1 MQSFNQKRLVRY
13 SISFKQM
20 VVNEVESGRSC
31 EYLRRKYD
39 IGSTVTIPRWVERL
53 GKSHLLNKLVRIE
66 TMEDKNRDKE
76 KDAEIKRLKKALAD
90 SVMAQACLEE
100 VIKMANVEYKT
111 DLKKT
116 FGTQSPKNSKPNT
129 K

>member
-1 MQSFNQKRLVRY
+1 MQSFNQKKVVRY

-53 GKSHLLNKLVRIE
+53 GKNHLLNKLVRIE

-76 KDAEIKRLKKALAD
+76 KDAEIKRLKMALAD
-90 SVMAQACLEE
+90 AHMAKACLEE
-100 VIKMANVEYKT
+100 VIKMANDEYKT
-111 DLKKT
+111 DLKKN

>member
-76 KDAEIKRLKKALAD
+76 KDAEIKRLKMALAD

-111 DLKKT
+111 DLKKN

>member
-1 MQSFNQKRLVRY
+1 MQSFNQKRVVRY

-39 IGSTVTIPRWVERL
+39 IGSTVTIPRWVQRL
-53 GKSHLLNKLVRIE
+53 GKNHLLNKLVRIE

-76 KDAEIKRLKKALAD
+76 KDEEIKRLKMALAD
-90 SVMAQACLEE
+90 AHMAKACLEE

-111 DLKKT
+111 DLKKN
-116 FGTQSPKNSKPNT
+116 FGTQLPKNSKPNT

>member
-1 MQSFNQKRLVRY
+1 MQSFNQKRVVRY

-39 IGSTVTIPRWVERL
+39 IGSTVTIPRWVQRL
-53 GKSHLLNKLVRIE
+53 GKNHVLNKLVRIE

-76 KDAEIKRLKKALAD
+76 KDEEIKRLKMALAD
-90 SVMAQACLEE
+90 AHMAKACLEE

-111 DLKKT
+111 DLKKN
-116 FGTQSPKNSKPNT
+116 FGTQLPKNSKPNT

>member
-1 MQSFNQKRLVRY
+1 MQSFNQKKVVRY

-20 VVNEVESGRSC
+20 VVNEVESGRTC

-39 IGSTVTIPRWVERL
+39 IGSTVTIPRWVEMF
-53 GKSHLLNKLVRIE
+53 GKNHLLNKLVRIE

-76 KDAEIKRLKKALAD
+76 KDAEIKRLKMALAD
-90 SVMAQACLEE
+90 AHMAKACLEE

-111 DLKKT
+111 DLKKN
-116 FGTQSPKNSKPNT
+116 FDDQSSKNSKPNT

>member
-1 MQSFNQKRLVRY
+1 MQSFNQKKVVRY

-39 IGSTVTIPRWVERL
+39 IGSTVTIPRWVQRL
-53 GKSHLLNKLVRIE
+53 GKNHLLNKIVRIE

-76 KDAEIKRLKKALAD
+76 KDEEIKRLKMALAD
-90 SVMAQACLEE
+90 AHMAAACLEE

-111 DLKKT
+111 DLKKN
-116 FGTQSPKNSKPNT
+116 FGTQLPKNSKPNT

>member
-1 MQSFNQKRLVRY
+1 MQSFNQKRVVRY

-39 IGSTVTIPRWVERL
+39 IGSTVTIPRWVQRL
-53 GKSHLLNKLVRIE
+53 GKNHLLNKLVRIE

-76 KDAEIKRLKKALAD
+76 KDEEIKRLKMALAD
-90 SVMAQACLEE
+90 AHMAKACLEE
-100 VIKMANVEYKT
+100 VIKMANDEYKT
-111 DLKKT
+111 DLKKN
-116 FGTQSPKNSKPNT
+116 FGDQSPKDSKPNT

>member
-1 MQSFNQKRLVRY
+1 MQSFNQKKVVRY

-20 VVNEVESGRSC
+20 VVNEVESGRTC

-39 IGSTVTIPRWVERL
+39 IGSTVTIPRWVEML
-53 GKSHLLNKLVRIE
+53 GKNHLLNKLVRIE

-76 KDAEIKRLKKALAD
+76 KDAEIKRLKMALAD
-90 SVMAQACLEE
+90 AHMAKACLEE

-111 DLKKT
+111 DLKKN
-116 FGTQSPKNSKPNT
+116 FDDQSSKNSKPNT

>member
-1 MQSFNQKRLVRY
+1 MQSFNQKKLVRY
-13 SISFKQM
+13 SIGFKQM
-20 VVNEVESGRSC
+20 VVDEVESGRTC

-39 IGSTVTIPRWVERL
+39 IGSTATIPKWVQRL
-53 GKSHLLNKLVRIE
+53 GKNHLLNKLVRIE

-76 KDAEIKRLKKALAD
+76 KDAEIKRLKMALAD

-111 DLKKT
+111 DLKKN
-116 FGTQSPKNSKPNT
+116 FGDQPLKNSKPNT

>member
-1 MQSFNQKRLVRY
+1 MQSFNQKKVVRY

-20 VVNEVESGRSC
+20 VVNEVESGRTC

-39 IGSTVTIPRWVERL
+39 IGSTVTIPRWVEMF
-53 GKSHLLNKLVRIE
+53 GKNHLLNKLVRIE

-76 KDAEIKRLKKALAD
+76 KDAEIKGLKMALAD
-90 SVMAQACLEE
+90 AHMAKACLEE

-111 DLKKT
+111 DLKKN
-116 FGTQSPKNSKPNT
+116 FDDQSSKNSKPNT

>member
-1 MQSFNQKRLVRY
+1 M
-13 SISFKQM
+13 
-20 VVNEVESGRSC
+20 ESGRSC

-53 GKSHLLNKLVRIE
+53 GKNHLLNKLVRIE

-76 KDAEIKRLKKALAD
+76 KDEEIKRLKMALAD
-90 SVMAQACLEE
+90 AHMAKACLEE

-111 DLKKT
+111 DLKKN
-116 FGTQSPKNSKPNT
+116 FGTQLPKNSKPNT

>member
-1 MQSFNQKRLVRY
+1 MQSFNQKKVVRY

-39 IGSTVTIPRWVERL
+39 IGSTVTIPRWVQRL
-53 GKSHLLNKLVRIE
+53 GKNHLLNKIVRIE
-66 TMEDKNRDKE
+66 TMEDKDKFKALE
-76 KDAEIKRLKKALAD
+76 EENKRLKMALAD
-90 SVMAQACLEE
+90 AFMAKACLEE

-111 DLKKT
+111 DLKKN
-116 FGTQSPKNSKPNT
+116 FGDQPPKNSKPNT

>member
-1 MQSFNQKRLVRY
+1 MQSFNQKKVVRY

-53 GKSHLLNKLVRIE
+53 GKNHLLNKLVRIE

-76 KDAEIKRLKKALAD
+76 KDAEIKRLKMALAD
-90 SVMAQACLEE
+90 AVMAKACLEE
-100 VIKMANVEYKT
+100 VIKMANDEYKT
-111 DLKKT
+111 DLKKN
-116 FGTQSPKNSKPNT
+116 FGDQPPKNSKPNT